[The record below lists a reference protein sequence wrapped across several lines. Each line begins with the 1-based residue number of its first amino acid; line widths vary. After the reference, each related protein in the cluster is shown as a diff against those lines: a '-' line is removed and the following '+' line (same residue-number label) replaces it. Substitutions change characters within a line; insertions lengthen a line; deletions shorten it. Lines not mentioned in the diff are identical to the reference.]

1 MAGKRK
7 TEKQDAAAARAREE
21 IGGVAEL
28 LSALAEMTVA
38 ELKAKYEEVFVEP
51 SRSSN
56 KDYLRKKI
64 AWRIQEL
71 AEGGLSDRAKQRIEE
86 LAADA
91 PARFRQTVDPTQS
104 TADHSLDPRLPTPG
118 SVITKEHKGVTHEV
132 KVLEDAFEY
141 QGKTYRSL
149 SKIAREITGTSWNG
163 FLFFNLTQQ
172 RRRNAR

>member
-7 TEKQDAAAARAREE
+7 TEKQNAAAARAREE
-21 IGGVAEL
+21 VGSVAEQ

-38 ELKAKYEEVFVEP
+38 ELKTKFEEVFGEP

-71 AEGGLSDRAKQRIEE
+71 AEGGLSERAKQRIEE

-91 PARFRQTVDPTQS
+91 PARFRH
-104 TADHSLDPRLPTPG
+104 TADPAQLASDHPQNPRLPTPG

-163 FLFFNLTQQ
+163 FLFFGLTQQ
-172 RRRNAR
+172 RRRTVR

>member
-7 TEKQDAAAARAREE
+7 TEKQDEAAARAREE
-21 IGGVAEL
+21 VGNVAEQ
-28 LSALAEMTVA
+28 LSSLATMTVA
-38 ELKAKYEEVFVEP
+38 ELKSQYKEVFGEP

-91 PARFRQTVDPTQS
+91 PARFRQTVDPSQS
-104 TADHSLDPRLPTPG
+104 TADHSLDPRLPTSG
-118 SVITKEHKGVTHEV
+118 SVITKEHRGVTHEV
-132 KVLEDAFEY
+132 KVLDDAFEY

-163 FLFFNLTQQ
+163 FLFFGLTQK
-172 RRRNAR
+172 RRRSAQ